1 MIHDVVLDVDVTSSS
16 ATVDAIPASD
26 TVDECKEVVERQ
38 RLLHFPPPAR
48 E

>member
-16 ATVDAIPASD
+16 TVDATPTSD
-26 TVDECKEVVERQ
+26 IVDECKQVVERQ
-38 RLLHFPPPAR
+38 QLLHFPPPAR